1 MPTVLFNSVAKNL
14 KFNPIAK
21 DQLFYD
27 RWRYCITF
35 RLDEVSCLKE
45 LDHDYINSI
54 ISRRKEWREM
64 SRLRLARTGTKPG
77 MATIMGK
84 RWKDITETTE
94 SNLHDFADQLITAT
108 VPFKLVTSVDQAWVY
123 TNDVELI
130 ETLYDNH
137 NLKYK
142 QLSEA
147 VINRP
152 KNSIKL
158 VNSPYTH
165 RSYFRVA
172 RLTATE
178 KDNIVNFFV
187 NHLDHIRVSPA
198 LTTWCDSVMT
208 RTQDYFFVDHTGDS
222 WLLLLALIRPGLIRK
237 TVDIIPA

>member
-1 MPTVLFNSVAKNL
+1 MAKSL

-54 ISRRKEWREM
+54 IARRKEWREM
-64 SRLRLARTGTKPG
+64 SRLRLARVGTTKPG
-77 MATIMGK
+77 MATIMSK
-84 RWKDITETTE
+84 RWREITEVTE
-94 SNLHDFADQLITAT
+94 MNLHDFADQLINAT

-130 ETLYDNH
+130 DDLNDNSDLRH
-137 NLKYK
+137 K

-147 VINRP
+147 VIDRP

-158 VNSPYTH
+158 ANSPYTH

-172 RLTATE
+172 KLTNKE
-178 KDNIVNFFV
+178 KENIINFFV
-187 NHLDHIRVSPA
+187 NQLDHIRVSPA
-198 LTTWCDSVMT
+198 LTAWTDSALT

-222 WLLLLALIRPGLIRK
+222 WLLMLALIKPGLIRK